1 MSMNVAGFYYIT
13 QRAIFEMEMQSIVH
27 LTNVK
32 ASINRVAISGAN
44 LILVV
49 ANGVLCP
56 MSIG

>member
-13 QRAIFEMEMQSIVH
+13 QRAIFEMEMRSIVH

-49 ANGVLCP
+49 AN
-56 MSIG
+56 